1 VINVATS
8 QLRPVTSL
16 SLLGFIIDSVS
27 MTFLLPEDKLEKI
40 VSMRP
45 VSILPQRRFLLLER

>member
-1 VINVATS
+1 MINVATT

-16 SLLGFIIDSVS
+16 GLLGFIIDSVS
-27 MTFLLPEDKLEKI
+27 MKLLLPEDKLEKI
-40 VSMRP
+40 VSMEP

>member
-16 SLLGFIIDSVS
+16 GLLGFIIDSVS
-27 MTFLLPEDKLEKI
+27 MKLLFPEDKLEKS
-40 VSMRP
+40 VSMKP